1 MEEGGRGVSSCSTL
15 LWCLGFCVVLLLVVK
30 QTQGYISI
38 DTCLELQLEVK
49 IQTQLE
55 LGDLSPLGGPRYL
68 LRRIARAAAKRI
80 RIAAVSV

>member
-1 MEEGGRGVSSCSTL
+1 MGDVSVQKSGETSKRVEKKNKKDL
-15 LWCLGFCVVLLLVVK
+15 Q
-30 QTQGYISI
+30 QTQGHISI